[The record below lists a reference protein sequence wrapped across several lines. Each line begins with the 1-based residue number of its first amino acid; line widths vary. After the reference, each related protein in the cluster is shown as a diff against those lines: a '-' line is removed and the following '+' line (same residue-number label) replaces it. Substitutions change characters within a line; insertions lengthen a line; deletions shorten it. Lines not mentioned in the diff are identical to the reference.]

1 MMFSKVDGHDNLV
14 RDEQTQAILNVNM
27 VEYKNYLEQKRV
39 KEIEFEKIQSLE
51 NEVNSMKSDLDE
63 IKDLLRSMIN
73 GSK

>member
-14 RDEQTQAILNVNM
+14 RDEQTKAILNVNM

-39 KEIEFEKIQSLE
+39 KEIEFQKIQSLE
-51 NEVNSMKSDLDE
+51 NEVNSIKDDLGE
-63 IKDLLRSMIN
+63 IKSLLRSMIH

>member
-27 VEYKNYLEQKRV
+27 IEYKNYLEQKRI

-51 NEVNSMKSDLDE
+51 NDVNSMKNDLSE
-63 IKDLLRSMIN
+63 IKSLLRSMIN
-73 GSK
+73 ESK

>member
-63 IKDLLRSMIN
+63 IKNLLRSMIN

>member
-1 MMFSKVDGHDNLV
+1 
-14 RDEQTQAILNVNM
+14 LNVNM

-63 IKDLLRSMIN
+63 IKNLLRSMIN

>member
-51 NEVNSMKSDLDE
+51 NEVNSMKSDLGE

>member
-51 NEVNSMKSDLDE
+51 NDVNSMKNDLSE
-63 IKDLLRSMIN
+63 IKSLLRSMID

>member
-39 KEIEFEKIQSLE
+39 KEIEFQKIQSLE
-51 NEVNSMKSDLDE
+51 NDVNSMKNDLSE
-63 IKDLLRSMIN
+63 IKSLLRSMID